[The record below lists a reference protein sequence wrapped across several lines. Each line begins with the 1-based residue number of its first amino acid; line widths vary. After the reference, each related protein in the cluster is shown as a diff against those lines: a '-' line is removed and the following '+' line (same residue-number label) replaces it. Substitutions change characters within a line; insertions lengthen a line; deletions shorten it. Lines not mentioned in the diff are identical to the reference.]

1 MSRSKAPLVCVRS
14 KGEGF
19 TASLMYGVA
28 NGQPHMVMPLGWNWF
43 AILTYI
49 TILHLD
55 TLGTVFIRI
64 ETRAPISYK

>member
-1 MSRSKAPLVCVRS
+1 
-14 KGEGF
+14 
-19 TASLMYGVA
+19 MYGIA
-28 NGQPHMVMPLGWNWF
+28 NGQPHMFMPLGWNWF

-64 ETRAPISYK
+64 EARAPISYK